1 MSLLG
6 GKNNPLGDSG
16 KSSIPDSQRS
26 NKAQKKKK
34 TTYSLS
40 PATMD
45 DIDMMQLK
53 LKRLLGV
60 HVEKSE
66 LIEAAFLAAQK
77 DFERNQDKAD
87 FMHELAKLLRD

>member
-6 GKNNPLGDSG
+6 GKNNPLGGSG
-16 KSSIPDSQRS
+16 NAGIPDSQKS
-26 NKAQKKKK
+26 IKVQKKKK

-53 LKRLLGV
+53 LKRLLGG

-66 LIEAAFLAAQK
+66 IIEAAFLVAKK

-87 FMHELAKLLRD
+87 FMPELMKMLRG